1 MSRQLTREGTAFRL
15 TTDYWKDVYKVKMKT
30 QATSSP
36 HFKEHRFWSIRKGMT
51 QPEDQDI
58 EAMESVYPGFKE
70 KYQEFLEGRAGPD
83 IEQLQKSLETA
94 IAEMRKY
101 AAESDNQLV
110 SEIAT
115 LKLLVKAQQE
125 TIESLKAQIAYLKQ
139 SS

>member
-15 TTDYWKDVYKVKMKT
+15 TTDYWKDVHKVKMKA
-30 QATSSP
+30 QATSTP
-36 HFKEHRFWSIRKGMT
+36 DLKEHRFWAIRKGMT

-70 KYQEFLEGRAGPD
+70 KYQEFLDGRAGPD
-83 IEQLQKSLETA
+83 IEQLQKALETA
-94 IAEMRKY
+94 IAEMRKS
-101 AAESDNQLV
+101 AADSDSKLV
-110 SEIAT
+110 SENAT

-125 TIESLKAQIAYLKQ
+125 TIESLKTQIEYLKQ